1 MKIRQLE
8 AFRAVILRQT
18 VTRAAQMLHVSQP
31 AVTRLLNDLEAD
43 VGFAL
48 FDRSN
53 GRLQPTPEAL
63 VLFDEVERSFAG
75 MARIAQTAEQIKSLR
90 RGSLHIAGA
99 PAMALDFLPIALTH
113 FLRDH
118 PGINTTLLIH
128 ASNIVVDMVL
138 GRRCDVGFV
147 AHPLTHPGLQVQPLL
162 RVPMRCVLP
171 KGHPLAAR
179 EIITPE
185 DLRGEAFVSYPTE
198 SDARLDIDRVFAE
211 RGVDRVMSAESQ
223 LSAAVCTLVEHGAG
237 VSIIDGITASF
248 ATQRVEVR
256 PFAPQVLST
265 FSAVTSLHHPPSQL
279 AQAFVRHVRAA
290 LEARS
295 LSTDFVH
302 KPVDNPA
309 QSDGKSLI

>member
-31 AVTRLLNDLEAD
+31 AVTRLLNDLEVD

-63 VLFDEVERSFAG
+63 VLFEEVERSFAG
-75 MARIAQTAEQIKSLR
+75 MERIAQTAEQIKSLR

-99 PAMALDFLPIALTH
+99 PAIALDFLPIALTR
-113 FLRDH
+113 FLREH
-118 PGINTTLLIH
+118 TGINTTLLVH

-138 GRRCDVGFV
+138 GRRCDVGFI
-147 AHPLTHPGLQVQPLL
+147 AHPLTHAGLHVQPLL
-162 RVPMRCVLP
+162 RVPMQCVLP

-179 EIITPE
+179 EVITPE
-185 DLRGEAFVSYPTE
+185 DLRGEAFVSFPME
-198 SDARLDIDRVFAE
+198 SDGRHDIDRVFAE
-211 RGVDRVMSAESQ
+211 HGVDRVMSVESQ

-237 VSIIDGITASF
+237 VSIVDGITASF
-248 ATQRVEVR
+248 ARQRVEVR
-256 PFAPQVLST
+256 PFAPQILST
-265 FSAVTSLHHPPSQL
+265 FSVVTSLHPPPSQL
-279 AQAFVRHVRAA
+279 AQAFVEHVRTT
-290 LEARS
+290 LDTQG

-302 KPVDNPA
+302 KPVDNPT
-309 QSDGKSLI
+309 QSLGKSLI